1 MAFAIV
7 LELSLDETKD
17 LLMKAG
23 YAFSNSSKSDVIISF
38 LTKKALKFKRILINT
53 VFKGINKE
61 NIKEFTTILQQ
72 LKKPYITTYN
82 RKYKVKGK

>member
-1 MAFAIV
+1 LAFAIV

-61 NIKEFTTILQQ
+61 KYKGIYNDFTTIEKAL
-72 LKKPYITTYN
+72 YN
-82 RKYKVKGK
+82 DL

>member
-53 VFKGINKE
+53 VFKRINKE
-61 NIKEFTTILQQ
+61 KYKGIYNDFTTIEKAL
-72 LKKPYITTYN
+72 YN
-82 RKYKVKGK
+82 DL

>member
-1 MAFAIV
+1 
-7 LELSLDETKD
+7 
-17 LLMKAG
+17 MKAG

-61 NIKEFTTILQQ
+61 KYKGTYNDFTTIEKAL
-72 LKKPYITTYN
+72 YN
-82 RKYKVKGK
+82 DL